1 MTRQLMLSTQ
11 VSYNLALVGTSK
23 TDNKDIQLSIIPL
36 LQLTTLVFLFW
47 QLGRFVSTV
56 NYELAMF
63 LVDVG
68 QALDFTSRVFSI
80 AFASLTF
87 GLGVTI

>member
-1 MTRQLMLSTQ
+1 MTRQLMFSTQ

-36 LQLTTLVFLFW
+36 LQLTTIIFMFW
-47 QLGRFVSTV
+47 QLARFVSTV

-63 LVDVG
+63 LADVG
-68 QALDFTSRVFSI
+68 QAIDFTVRVFSI
-80 AFASLTF
+80 GFVSLIF